1 MPAPWCAKRRN
12 LDRSSKKDGW
22 QQGFGTGRLK
32 FEYQSEHFFGIE
44 KEIMT
49 RVRKRLVQLSF
60 KHLPVVIPGHHTTSS
75 LVLSGGQDRVPYP
88 LWALSHCII
97 ANLQWWQ
104 PCTAMPLQCYIYM
117 ISVAVISCYCLNDIR
132 VYMYVPLNFED
143 TGCWPKNKK
152 SS

>member
-12 LDRSSKKDGW
+12 LDQSYKKDGW

-32 FEYQSEHFFGIE
+32 FKYQSEHFFGIE

-60 KHLPVVIPGHHTTSS
+60 KHLPVVSPGHHTTSS

-97 ANLQWWQ
+97 ANLQWRQ
-104 PCTAMPLQCYIYM
+104 PCTAMPLQCYIY
-117 ISVAVISCYCLNDIR
+117 IYDFRCCNILLLFKWYTCI
-132 VYMYVPLNFED
+132 YVCPAQLWGYGVL
-143 TGCWPKNKK
+143 THK
-152 SS
+152 

>member
-32 FEYQSEHFFGIE
+32 FKYQSEHFFGIE

-49 RVRKRLVQLSF
+49 RVRKHLVQLSF

-104 PCTAMPLQCYIYM
+104 PCTAMPLQCYIY
-117 ISVAVISCYCLNDIR
+117 IYIYDFRCCNILLLFEWYTCI
-132 VYMYVPLNFED
+132 YVCPAQLWGYGVL
-143 TGCWPKNKK
+143 TQK
-152 SS
+152 

>member
-1 MPAPWCAKRRN
+1 MSAPWCAKRRN
-12 LDRSSKKDGW
+12 LDRSYKKDGW

-97 ANLQWWQ
+97 ANLQWRQ
-104 PCTAMPLQCYIYM
+104 TCTAMPLQCYIY
-117 ISVAVISCYCLNDIR
+117 IYDFRCCNILLLFKWYTCI
-132 VYMYVPLNFED
+132 YVCPAQLWGYGVL
-143 TGCWPKNKK
+143 THK
-152 SS
+152 